1 MTGNEVDVDDDDNDD
16 DGFLA
21 ASALLSADDPGAA
34 ERKQKRNDYWSG
46 DDGDGRGRRDDF
58 DGRPRQQQQK
68 RNDYWSYD
76 DGDGR
81 GRRDDFDGRPRHCR
95 RLCCRRRVIGTTAIS
110 AMITAGGKETSVWWS
125 MHRGR
130 GNSLAQTTSGP
141 RVSNS
146 HIRYYRVSDS
156 RGSVNGGRGRRRRS
170 RGGRKEKA
178 RKERRL
184 LSSAVPS
191 PPTKTVRVRPPPGQT
206 CRTLP
211 MILKGAFWRHSARG
225 A

>member
-68 RNDYWSYD
+68 RNDYWSCD

-81 GRRDDFDGRPRHCR
+81 GRRDDFDGRPRQQQQKR
-95 RLCCRRRVIGTTAIS
+95 RPLLPPSLLPPSRDWYDRDFRDDHRWRERDERMVVDASRTWELTS
-110 AMITAGGKETSVWWS
+110 A
-125 MHRGR
+125 
-130 GNSLAQTTSGP
+130 N
-141 RVSNS
+141 N
-146 HIRYYRVSDS
+146 
-156 RGSVNGGRGRRRRS
+156 
-170 RGGRKEKA
+170 
-178 RKERRL
+178 ERATRL
-184 LSSAVPS
+184 QFP
-191 PPTKTVRVRPPPGQT
+191 
-206 CRTLP
+206 
-211 MILKGAFWRHSARG
+211 H
-225 A
+225 